1 MTGSLSTFLATLR
14 AASAESPLIPRGH
27 CYLWKPDLVWLHLI
41 SDLLIGL
48 AYCSIPITLVYFV
61 RKRQDLPFNWIF
73 QLFGIFIIA
82 CGTTHF
88 MEVWTLWH
96 PTYWVSGTIKL
107 LTAISSVYTAVL
119 LVPIVPQALAL
130 PSPAQL
136 EMANQE
142 LQQQVAELKRA
153 EEALRLLNVELE
165 ERVNKRTAALT
176 RSNQKLAAGLQSHKQ
191 AQQALRATEERYRL
205 LVENVKDYAIFM
217 LDSEGYIASW
227 NAGAERIKG
236 YRADE
241 ILGQHFS
248 RLYPAEAL
256 KCGKPER
263 ELQVAKAVGRVEDE
277 GWRVRKDGSQF
288 WANVVITAM
297 YDEANKLYGFSKVT
311 RDITECKQAEEA
323 LQASLKE
330 LADIKFALDQAAIVA
345 LTDPK
350 GIITSVND
358 KFCEISKYARA
369 ELVRQNHR
377 LINSGYHPKSF
388 FAQMWGTIS
397 QGQVWQGE
405 IKNRAKD
412 GTFYWVDTT
421 IVPLLNSE
429 GRPYQ
434 YVAIRSD
441 ITERKQAEVALHE
454 SEERFRGTFE
464 QAAVGIAHVNLEGR
478 WLQVNQK
485 LCDIVGYTQKELLER
500 TFQDITHPDDLEEDL
515 KYVQRVLANEIQMY
529 TMEKRYIRKD
539 SSPVWVNLTVSLLR
553 APSGEPK
560 YFIAAVED
568 ITDRKQAEEALQRS
582 EQRFRSLIEA
592 ASRIVWTNTPEGEMQ
607 GSQPG
612 WSEFTGQLESEYQG
626 YGWASAV
633 HPDDAQATIDAWKK
647 AVVTRSVF
655 IFEHRLRR
663 YDGQWRTFSI
673 RAVPV
678 LEAGGTIIRE
688 WVGVHTDITVAKRL
702 EAARQQAEE
711 ALQGSLKDLA
721 DIKFALDQAAI
732 VALTDPK
739 GIITSV
745 NDKFCEIS
753 KYARAELVRQNH
765 RLINS
770 GYHPKS
776 FFAQMWGTISQGQV
790 WQGEIKNRAKDGTFY
805 WVDTTIVP
813 LLNSEGRPYQ
823 YVAIRSDITERKQA
837 EVALRQSEEFS
848 KRIIESSQDCIKI
861 LDLEGHLLSMN
872 AMGQKLLE
880 ITNITPL
887 LKNPWLNFWQG
898 QDQQMQAAM
907 EVARVGGI
915 GKFVGFCPTGK
926 GTPKWWEVVVTPILD
941 GAGKPERLLCV
952 SHDITERKQ
961 AEEKIKAALIEK
973 EVLLQEIH
981 HRVKNNL
988 QVISSLLSLQSRSI
1002 QDKQQLELL
1011 KDSQDRIRTMALIH
1025 EKLYQAKDLA
1035 RINFA
1040 GYIRDLAA
1048 SLFRSYKG
1056 KSTAITLKSNIDD
1069 VSLGIDAAV
1078 PCGLIINELV
1088 SNALKHAFPTDHKG
1102 EIYIGLSSNTEQKLV
1117 LIVSD
1122 NGVGFPKNLDFQKTE
1137 SLGLQL
1143 VNALAVQ
1150 LRGSVELNSNGGTE
1164 FKIIFPN

>member
-1 MTGSLSTFLATLR
+1 MTGFLQTFLATLPE
-14 AASAESPLIPRGH
+14 ASVGSSPFIPHGH

-48 AYCSIPITLVYFV
+48 AYYSIPITLVYFV

-96 PTYWVSGTIKL
+96 PIYWVSGTIKL
-107 LTAISSVYTAVL
+107 LTATASVYTAVL
-119 LVPIVPQALAL
+119 LVQLVPQALAL

-142 LQQQVAELKRA
+142 LQQQVAERKRA

-176 RSNQKLAAGLQSHKQ
+176 RSNQKLAAGLQSYKQ

-241 ILGQHFS
+241 IIGQHFC
-248 RLYPAEAL
+248 RFYPAEDL

-263 ELQVAKAVGRVEDE
+263 ELQVAEAVGRFEEE
-277 GWRVRKDGSQF
+277 GWRVCKDGSLF

-297 YDEANKLYGFSKVT
+297 YDKANKLYGFSKVT
-311 RDITECKQAEEA
+311 RNITERKQAEEA
-323 LQASLKE
+323 LQA
-330 LADIKFALDQAAIVA
+330 
-345 LTDPK
+345 
-350 GIITSVND
+350 
-358 KFCEISKYARA
+358 
-369 ELVRQNHR
+369 
-377 LINSGYHPKSF
+377 
-388 FAQMWGTIS
+388 
-397 QGQVWQGE
+397 
-405 IKNRAKD
+405 
-412 GTFYWVDTT
+412 
-421 IVPLLNSE
+421 
-429 GRPYQ
+429 
-434 YVAIRSD
+434 
-441 ITERKQAEVALHE
+441 
-454 SEERFRGTFE
+454 
-464 QAAVGIAHVNLEGR
+464 
-478 WLQVNQK
+478 
-485 LCDIVGYTQKELLER
+485 
-500 TFQDITHPDDLEEDL
+500 
-515 KYVQRVLANEIQMY
+515 
-529 TMEKRYIRKD
+529 
-539 SSPVWVNLTVSLLR
+539 
-553 APSGEPK
+553 
-560 YFIAAVED
+560 
-568 ITDRKQAEEALQRS
+568 
-582 EQRFRSLIEA
+582 
-592 ASRIVWTNTPEGEMQ
+592 
-607 GSQPG
+607 
-612 WSEFTGQLESEYQG
+612 
-626 YGWASAV
+626 
-633 HPDDAQATIDAWKK
+633 
-647 AVVTRSVF
+647 
-655 IFEHRLRR
+655 
-663 YDGQWRTFSI
+663 
-673 RAVPV
+673 
-678 LEAGGTIIRE
+678 
-688 WVGVHTDITVAKRL
+688 
-702 EAARQQAEE
+702 
-711 ALQGSLKDLA
+711 SLKDLA

-753 KYARAELVRQNH
+753 KYARAELLGQNH

-790 WQGEIKNRAKDGTFY
+790 WQGEVKNRAKDGTFY

-823 YVAIRSDITERKQA
+823 YVAIRNDITERKQA
-837 EVALRQSEEFS
+837 EEALRQSEEFS
-848 KRIIESSQDCIKI
+848 RRIIESTQDCVKV
-861 LDLEGHLLSMN
+861 LDLEGNLLSMN
-872 AMGQKLLE
+872 AAGQKQME
-880 ITNITPL
+880 ITDIEPL
-887 LKNPWLNFWQG
+887 LKTPWANFWQG
-898 QDQQMQAAM
+898 QDEQTGAAM
-907 EVARVGGI
+907 EIARAGGS
-915 GKFVGFCPTGK
+915 GKFVGFSPTGK

-941 GAGKPERLLCV
+941 ATGRPERLLSV

-961 AEEKIKAALIEK
+961 TEEQIKAALKEK
-973 EVLLQEIH
+973 EVLLKEIH

-988 QVISSLLSLQSRSI
+988 QVISSLLNLQSRSL
-1002 QDKQQLELL
+1002 QDKQYLEIF
-1011 KDSQDRIRTMALIH
+1011 KDSQDRIKAMALIH

-1056 KSTAITLKSNIDD
+1056 TSAAITLQIHIDD
-1069 VSLGIDAAV
+1069 VLLSIDAAV

-1088 SNALKHAFPTDHKG
+1088 SNALKHAFPTGHKG
-1102 EIYIGLSSNTEQKLV
+1102 EIYIGLSSNTEQKLM

-1122 NGVGFPKNLDFQKTE
+1122 NGAGFPKNLDFQNTE

-1143 VNALAVQ
+1143 VNTLAAQ
-1150 LRGSVELNSNGGTE
+1150 LRGRVELNSNGGTE
-1164 FKIIFPN
+1164 FKITFPT